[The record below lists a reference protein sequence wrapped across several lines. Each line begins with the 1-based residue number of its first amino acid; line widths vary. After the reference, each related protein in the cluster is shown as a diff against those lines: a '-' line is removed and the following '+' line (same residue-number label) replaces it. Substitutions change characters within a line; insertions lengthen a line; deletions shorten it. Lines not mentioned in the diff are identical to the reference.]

1 MRLDVL
7 DVSSCNR
14 SKKKDFMQIG
24 HAKDE
29 HSSCFLELIPI
40 RVKTWRGKSNE
51 FLQNKNC
58 YHRTFIIETQNL
70 GKAQD
75 FGALPA
81 VEPLGSFLE

>member
-1 MRLDVL
+1 
-7 DVSSCNR
+7 
-14 SKKKDFMQIG
+14 MQIG

-29 HSSCFLELIPI
+29 HFSCFLELIPI

-81 VEPLGSFLE
+81 VEPRGRFLEVQCQFHT

>member
-1 MRLDVL
+1 
-7 DVSSCNR
+7 
-14 SKKKDFMQIG
+14 MQIG

-29 HSSCFLELIPI
+29 HFSCFLELIPI

-70 GKAQD
+70 GKAR
-75 FGALPA
+75 ALPA
-81 VEPLGSFLE
+81 VTPLFMRMEYYHT